1 MTSQIFLDILSHGFM
16 KLDRIN
22 LIVFDECHRAVS
34 NHPMRQIMQRFE
46 DCPKEKQPRVLAM
59 SATLLNA
66 NVKLHNLETTIRVK
80 KRYILFDIYSFS
92 VTLQSFDSLKLIIF
106 YSPWK

>member
-1 MTSQIFLDILSHGFM
+1 MTSQIFLNLLIHGYM

-46 DCPKEKQPRVLAM
+46 DCSKEKHPRILAM

-66 NVKLHNLETTIRVK
+66 NIKTEKIESTIRVK
-80 KRYILFDIYSFS
+80 NH
-92 VTLQSFDSLKLIIF
+92 SLLSD
-106 YSPWK
+106 Y

>member
-1 MTSQIFLDILSHGFM
+1 MDLLSHGYM
-16 KLDRIN
+16 KLEKVN

-46 DCPKEKQPRVLAM
+46 DCSKDKHPRVLAM

-66 NVKLHNLETTIRVK
+66 NIKLDKIESTIKVKSQYYYSHCIIINNLHSC
-80 KRYILFDIYSFS
+80 DSSFEN
-92 VTLQSFDSLKLIIF
+92 LKLLLS
-106 YSPWK
+106 YSL

>member
-1 MTSQIFLDILSHGFM
+1 M

-22 LIVFDECHRAVS
+22 FIVFDECHRAVS

-46 DCPKEKQPRVLAM
+46 DCSKEKHPRILAM

-66 NVKLHNLETTIRVK
+66 NIKTEKIESTIRVK
-80 KRYILFDIYSFS
+80 NHSL
-92 VTLQSFDSLKLIIF
+92 SFD
-106 YSPWK
+106 Y